1 MREEDKPQTAVNFK
15 NALAVVAANLE
26 ELLLAGAKA
35 LAAAASRTAERI
47 LAVRS
52 RLRPNRS
59 CPRRSM
65 KPVGKWA
72 RRRGSKPKVPKAP
85 AAPAA

>member
-1 MREEDKPQTAVNFK
+1 MTVNFK

-26 ELLLAGAKA
+26 ELLLAAAGAMA
-35 LAAAASRTAERI
+35 EAVSRTAERI

-59 CPRRSM
+59 YPRRSM

-72 RRRGSKPKVPKAP
+72 RRRGSKAKVPEAP

>member
-1 MREEDKPQTAVNFK
+1 MNFK
-15 NALAVVAANLE
+15 NALAVVAAILE
-26 ELLLAGAKA
+26 ELLPAGAEA
-35 LAAAASRTAERI
+35 MAAAALRTVERI

-72 RRRGSKPKVPKAP
+72 RRRGAKAKVPKAP